1 MLAKGTPAYFYK
13 DGEKVTGTVD
23 HYDEIHDVCVLR
35 LSNGRVASVASE
47 DVHED
52 EDEPERFQGFRI
64 DHEREEPEH
73 HEEPAHHDEP
83 HPETRKVLVRKI
95 LTGAGVAAVAIFLA
109 FAVTRHKPEP
119 APEKPKAEALII
131 IERMNE
137 RNLKMAKP
145 SEVPL
150 VESCSALK
158 TLEKENAKDWESLQK
173 IRNR

>member
-13 DGEKVTGTVD
+13 DGEKVKGTVD

-47 DVHED
+47 DVYED
-52 EDEPERFQGFRI
+52 GDEPERFQGFRI
-64 DHEREEPEH
+64 DYEREEPERH
-73 HEEPAHHDEP
+73 DEPAHHDEP
-83 HPETRKVLVRKI
+83 LPENRKAQIKKI
-95 LTGAGVAAVAIFLA
+95 ATGIGVAAVAIFLA

-119 APEKPKAEALII
+119 VPEKPKPEALVI